1 MKTSTTYKKITS
13 YEPEIGDVKKVL
25 LLYSGGLDT
34 STMLTWL
41 QDNYGVEVVTLTL
54 DIGQQGDDLVAIKA
68 KAEKFGATKAIVY
81 DAKERFAD
89 EVIAKGIK
97 ANARYQGDYHLSTPM
112 GRVITAQ
119 IGVEIAKQ
127 EGCDAMAHGCT
138 GKGNDQVRF
147 EGYILTMDPDMKIIA
162 PVREWDMDRDE
173 QIAYAESRGIPVPA
187 KKDFPYSVDD
197 NMWGMTWE
205 GGEVEDPAEI
215 PQTHRFLTTYNRPE
229 TAPDEPENL
238 TLTFEKGLPVA
249 LNDEPMSLAK
259 IIEKL
264 NPLAGKHGVGVV
276 YLLEDRMIGL
286 KDRGVYELPA
296 AHVII
301 RAHEELERYVST
313 RALNEIKGQ
322 LDVKWGYLCYA
333 AQWFDPSME
342 AINAFNDS
350 VNERVSGK
358 VTVKLFK
365 GQVTP
370 LAIDSPWGMGHAS
383 SSTKRGYKFN
393 VNAAA
398 GFTEIHTLQ
407 MKIAAEVKNRNTQMS
422 NAFINQV
429 EYQKVERKNEAG
441 E

>member
-1 MKTSTTYKKITS
+1 MNTTTSYKKITT
-13 YEPEIGDVKKVL
+13 YEPEKGEVKKVL

-41 QDNYGVEVVTLTL
+41 QDNYNVEVVTLTL
-54 DIGQQGDDLVAIKA
+54 DIGQQGDDLDAIKA
-68 KAEKFGATKAIVY
+68 KAEKFGASKAIVY
-81 DAKERFAD
+81 DAKDRFAD

-127 EGCDAMAHGCT
+127 EGCDSMAHGCT

-147 EGYILTMDPDMKIIA
+147 EGYILTVDPDMKIIA

-173 QIAYAESRGIPVPA
+173 QIAYAESKGIPVPA

-197 NMWGMTWE
+197 NMFGMTWE

-229 TAPDEPENL
+229 TAPNEAENV
-238 TLTFEKGLPVA
+238 TLTFEKGLPIA
-249 LNDEPMSLAK
+249 LNGQQMRLSK

-264 NPLAGKHGVGVV
+264 NIIAGNHGVGVV
-276 YLLEDRMIGL
+276 HLLEDRMIGL
-286 KDRGVYELPA
+286 KDRGVYELPG

-301 RAHEELERYVST
+301 RAHEELEGYVST
-313 RALNEIKGQ
+313 RVLNEIKEQ
-322 LDVKWGYLCYA
+322 MDIKWGYLCYA
-333 AQWFDPSME
+333 AQWFDPAME
-342 AINAFNDS
+342 AINSFNDS
-350 VNERVSGK
+350 VNERVNGT

-365 GQVTP
+365 GRATP
-370 LAIDSPWGMGHAS
+370 IAIDSTWGMGHAS
-383 SSTKRGYKFN
+383 FSTQRGYKFN

-398 GFTEIHTLQ
+398 GFTEIYTLQ
-407 MKIAAEVKNRNTQMS
+407 MKIASEVKKRNTQMS
-422 NAFINQV
+422 ADFIT
-429 EYQKVERKNEAG
+429 QKEFQNVSKESEL
-441 E
+441 